1 MDLTYVN
8 SQICW
13 IKYAQKSTEEIRKI
27 LNYLSYLLVWQSDT
41 TSPTGI
47 KLKSH
52 IPMCQTENI
61 WHSPITKAW
70 IFVGVENLLGSLI

>member
-41 TSPTGI
+41 TH
-47 KLKSH
+47 L
-52 IPMCQTENI
+52 QLE
-61 WHSPITKAW
+61 
-70 IFVGVENLLGSLI
+70 